1 MPHARCTVIVN
12 GVTQSRKRKLKFT
25 LSSSFGPRGHRLRT
39 QCTIELNFECDVR
52 AVRNRH
58 ELFLSRKSS
67 TKCGNGERW
76 EEEEASVLFFCEIT
90 VKFKLVN
97 FQTILFLSLSLLC
110 FRPRWNCSYVG
121 ANGSLFNFQ
130 VIAPIAEREKITIVS
145 VKWILTFNRNRF
157 QRVLHAMGEND
168 NSILISFMLCG
179 ENVQQICVFGRSEMS
194 RLFHFTLSIA

>member
-97 FQTILFLSLSLLC
+97 FQTILFLSLSALFSATMELFIC
-110 FRPRWNCSYVG
+110 GGKRKFIQLSGHCANCWTRENHDSFG
-121 ANGSLFNFQ
+121 EMNSDFQ
-130 VIAPIAEREKITIVS
+130 PE
-145 VKWILTFNRNRF
+145 
-157 QRVLHAMGEND
+157 
-168 NSILISFMLCG
+168 SISKSFARD
-179 ENVQQICVFGRSEMS
+179 GRK
-194 RLFHFTLSIA
+194 R